1 MSFPEYL
8 FTSQQSADFEEQ
20 IKKLKA
26 IIKEK
31 ENETDELKK
40 TVTSKDLEI
49 NGIKETFS
57 KEKEEMKKEV
67 TAIKGG

>member
-8 FTSQQSADFEEQ
+8 FTSQQAADFEEQ

-31 ENETDELKK
+31 ENETDELQK

-49 NGIKETFS
+49 DGIKETFS
-57 KEKEEMKKEV
+57 KEKEEMKKQV
-67 TAIKGG
+67 TARYH